1 MTYGT
6 QGVTAYRSEAVQAA
20 EFADPHTLVSML
32 IDGALQR
39 IAQARGAMA
48 NGMTARKGERIGKAI
63 AIIDSLQASLDSE
76 QGGEVADNLA
86 RLYDYMNRRLLHANL
101 QNDAA
106 ALDEVARLLN
116 DIKSGWDQIGDAAKA
131 AAPASR

>member
-48 NGMTARKGERIGKAI
+48 NGMTASKGERIGKAI
-63 AIIDSLQASLDSE
+63 AIIDSLQASLDRE
-76 QGGEVADNLA
+76 QGGAVADNLA

-101 QNDAA
+101 KNDAA
-106 ALDEVARLLN
+106 VLDEVAKLLN

-131 AAPASR
+131 SASR

>member
-6 QGVTAYRSEAVQAA
+6 QGVSAYRSEAVQAA

-48 NGMTARKGERIGKAI
+48 NGLTARKGERIGKAI
-63 AIIDSLQASLDSE
+63 AIVDSLQASLDMD
-76 QGGEVADNLA
+76 QGGDVADNLA
-86 RLYDYMNRRLLHANL
+86 RLYDYMTRRLLHANL
-101 QNDAA
+101 KNDTA
-106 ALDEVARLLN
+106 ALDEVAKLLN
-116 DIKSGWDQIGDAAKA
+116 DVKGGWDQIGDAAKS
-131 AAPASR
+131 AAPISR